1 MAKKP
6 QKKTQLIIWLL
17 ILQNTTEVTLD
28 MLGQILS

>member
-6 QKKTQLIIWLL
+6 QKNPQLIIWLL
-17 ILQNTTEVTLD
+17 ILQNATEVTLD